1 MILLTGAIGRVGS
14 ATAKALARASLPF
27 RGLVRDPDK
36 VAFDADVAEIV
47 VGDLSDP
54 TIVEQALE
62 GVSCVAQSPEAFRE
76 VLGQFIQSAWQLDA
90 VCELFAEIAAGSLEE
105 QTATTA
111 ELLGRPAMD
120 LKIFT
125 QQFDVRFSLRVR
137 EWRCLQC
144 G

>member
-47 VGDLSDP
+47 VGDLSDL

-62 GVSCVAQSPEAFRE
+62 GVSCVAQSQAFRE
-76 VLGQFIQSAWQLDA
+76 VLGQFIQSAA
-90 VCELFAEIAAGSLEE
+90 ARCRELFAEIAAGSLEE
-105 QTATTA
+105 QTSTTA